1 MRSRSRFSAPLRLN
15 SFGEERGHRTP
26 NSAPPSSTIL
36 RCSTIASASTQP
48 SVTSPPLRRRP
59 TSTRRAPHESVSTE
73 VREGQPLYQSPI
85 LISVSLQ
92 HAAQNHRS
100 RSLRLSA
107 RPPTESY
114 AHRSSFLR
122 LS

>member
-73 VREGQPLYQSPI
+73 VREGQIPPPKFPPHQNLPNPHPSKKSLNPDPNHTLNSPLK
-85 LISVSLQ
+85 
-92 HAAQNHRS
+92 
-100 RSLRLSA
+100 RL
-107 RPPTESY
+107 TQ
-114 AHRSSFLR
+114 
-122 LS
+122 